1 MASDSDKSRAPSSPK
16 APGSPKAASFAKTSN
31 FAELFEQ
38 SMVKA
43 EKLQPGQLV
52 EATIEAITGDCIF
65 LQLGGKSEGIL
76 DRAELADGNGNLKVA
91 AGDRIKA
98 YFLEA
103 KPGEM
108 RFTTRL
114 AGENA
119 GTAMLESAWQNQI
132 PVEGTVEKEI
142 KGGYEIKIGSTRAFC
157 PYSQMGLKRAEEGE
171 SFVGRHLAF
180 RIQEYKDRGRSITVS
195 NRVIEQEAQQDRIEA
210 LKKNLKEGQNIHGTI
225 TRIQDFGAFVDIGG
239 VQALLPVSE
248 ITLERVADIT
258 QVLSVGQEID
268 AQILKLDWQTGRI
281 SLSLKALLA
290 DPWLNAEAR
299 YPVGSR
305 HTGTVVRTA
314 DYGIFIALEPGL
326 DGLLHVSE
334 LDNDQKRLDARKL
347 AKPGEKK
354 LVEVLDV
361 DTVNR
366 RIALKPAA
374 SAEDEATTKRYT
386 ADAGDGESYNPF
398 AALLKKK

>member
-1 MASDSDKSRAPSSPK
+1 MTSDTDTSK
-16 APGSPKAASFAKTSN
+16 ATSFPKTSSN
-31 FAELFEQ
+31 PQTNSFAELFEQ
-38 SMVKA
+38 SMAKA

-52 EATIEAITGDCIF
+52 EATIEAITGDSIF

-76 DRAELADGNGNLKVA
+76 DRAELADENGKLNVA
-91 AGDRIKA
+91 AGDTIKA

-103 KPGEM
+103 RRGEM

-171 SFVGRHLAF
+171 SFVGRRLAF
-180 RIQEYKDRGRSITVS
+180 RIQEYKDRGRSIMVS
-195 NRVIEQEAQQDRIEA
+195 NRAIEQEAQQDKLEE
-210 LKKNLKEGQNIHGTI
+210 LKQSLQEGQKIRGTI

-248 ITLERVADIT
+248 ISLERVADINA
-258 QVLSVGQEID
+258 VLSVGQEIE
-268 AQILKLDWQTGRI
+268 AQILKLDWKAKRI

-290 DPWLNAEAR
+290 DPWLAAEDK

-305 HTGTVVRTA
+305 HSGTVVRTA
-314 DYGIFIALEPGL
+314 DYGIFVALEPGL
-326 DGLLHVSE
+326 DGLVHASE
-334 LDNDQKRLDARKL
+334 LGGEGRRIDARK
-347 AKPGEKK
+347 AATIGDKM
-354 LVEVLDV
+354 LVRIIDV
-361 DTVNR
+361 DTAGR

-374 SAEDEATTKRYT
+374 SAEDEATQDRYT
-386 ADAGDGESYNPF
+386 AESGDGESYNPF

>member
-1 MASDSDKSRAPSSPK
+1 MTPHTDGSK
-16 APGSPKAASFAKTSN
+16 ANT

-38 SMVKA
+38 SMAKA
-43 EKLQPGQLV
+43 EKLKPGQLV

-76 DRAELADGNGNLKVA
+76 DRAELADENGKLSIA
-91 AGDRIKA
+91 AGDSIKA

-103 KPGEM
+103 RNGEM

-114 AGENA
+114 AGEKA
-119 GTAMLESAWQNQI
+119 GSAMLESAWQNQI

-142 KGGYEIKIGSTRAFC
+142 KGGYEIKLGSSRAFC

-171 SFVGRHLAF
+171 SFVGRRLAF
-180 RIQEYKDRGRSITVS
+180 RILEYKDNGRSIMVS
-195 NRVIEQEAQQDRIEA
+195 NRVIQQEAQQDKLED
-210 LKKNLKEGQNIHGTI
+210 LKQSLKEGQTIKGTI

-248 ITLERVADIT
+248 ISLERVADIT
-258 QVLSVGQEID
+258 QVLSVGQEIE
-268 AQILKLDWQTGRI
+268 AQILKLDWRANRI

-290 DPWLNAEAR
+290 DPWLTAEAR

-314 DYGIFIALEPGL
+314 DYGIFIALEPGV
-326 DGLLHVSE
+326 DGLVHASE
-334 LDNDQKRLDARKL
+334 LGGEGRRIDARK
-347 AKPGEKK
+347 AAIIGEKM
-354 LVEVLDV
+354 LVRVIDV
-361 DTVNR
+361 DIPGR

-374 SAEDEATTKRYT
+374 SAEDEATQERYT

-398 AALLKKK
+398 ASLLKKK